1 MPRPTRSITPPPAED
16 QDAHAS
22 EVTATQD
29 DSAVFVLDDAR
40 RRELDAK
47 AQALSVAEVVRAP
60 SYLDAQLLHASVLQ
74 TRATRDLPMLT
85 KVPVDGSF
93 VTADEVREAGY
104 AIAYAREASAAH
116 SAASSAAQAKHG
128 VKRAPSVEAAP
139 SPETL
144 SLAALRA
151 EVKHHRGVILG
162 ALDLRFRGDPEGRKV
177 LQRVRALNR
186 DAKLVTGT
194 TTLLGLCQSPKHK
207 DWIASL
213 PRGESR
219 SVARLAAVAPV
230 FAKRL
235 AEPNAS
241 RVDLRALKARR
252 DRAWTLVHRACER
265 LRAAGSYLT
274 RDDPAR
280 KNDYRAYKRPA
291 RTKKPT

>member
-16 QDAHAS
+16 QDAHTS

-29 DSAVFVLDDAR
+29 ANTVFALDDTR

-47 AQALSVAEVVRAP
+47 AQALSADQIVRAP
-60 SYLDAQLLHASVLQ
+60 SYLDAQLLHASVIQ
-74 TRATRDLPMLT
+74 TRATRDLPMLV
-85 KVPVDGSF
+85 KVPVDGSPI
-93 VTADEVREAGY
+93 TAHDVREAGY
-104 AIAYAREASAAH
+104 LVAYAREVHAAY
-116 SAASSAAQAKHG
+116 STASSTARAKRR
-128 VKRAPSVEAAP
+128 VKVAPVEDAP
-139 SPETL
+139 GPETL

-162 ALDLRFRGDPEGRKV
+162 ALDLRFRDDPEGRKV
-177 LQRVRALNR
+177 LQRVRAHRN
-186 DAKLVTGT
+186 DAKLVTDNT
-194 TTLLGLCQSPKHK
+194 ILLNLCQSPRHTS
-207 DWIASL
+207 WIESL

-219 SVARLAAVAPV
+219 SVARLAIVAPV

-241 RVDLRALKARR
+241 ALDVRVLKERR

-265 LRAAGSYLT
+265 LRAAGQYLT

-280 KNDYRAYKRPA
+280 AKDYRAYKRPGP
-291 RTKKPT
+291 KKKTA